1 MANTTVNKV
10 VLGNE
15 TLLDLTADTV
25 TPQTLYLGT
34 TAHDASGAAIVGTM
48 SGGGTE
54 AGTVTQDADGYLV
67 LSDQGGDTPTPS
79 GGLEYEM
86 GTFTPS
92 EDVSTYII
100 AFTNTHT
107 SAPFYY
113 MISDATGTYSDTINS
128 SYWLLYCNHHQL
140 FGAATYESTSMI
152 HYGEMRTTNRSSSAT
167 SFTNGT
173 ISITYPY
180 TYEGTTSTSESRY
193 WATETSIKAYTNSSS
208 RYWRTGRTYKWIAVW
223 APTS

>member
-1 MANTTVNKV
+1 MPNPYVNKV
-10 VLGNE
+10 ISNGV
-15 TLLDLTADTV
+15 TKLDLTSDTV
-25 TPQTLYLGT
+25 TADKLAQGY
-34 TAHDASGAAIVGTM
+34 TAHDASGQAIVGTM

-54 AGTVTQDADGYLV
+54 AGTVTQDQDGYLV

-92 EDVSTYII
+92 EDVVTYII

-113 MISDATGTYSDTINS
+113 MISDATGTYSDTTNS
-128 SYWLLYCNHHQL
+128 SYWLVYCNHHQL
-140 FGAATYESTSMI
+140 FGAAIYESANII
-152 HYGEMRTTNRSSSAT
+152 HYGEMRTTNRSGGAT

-173 ISITYPY
+173 VSITNPY
-180 TYEGTTSTSESRY
+180 TDDKATSISDSRY

-208 RYWRTGRTYKWIAVW
+208 RYWRTGITYKWIAVW